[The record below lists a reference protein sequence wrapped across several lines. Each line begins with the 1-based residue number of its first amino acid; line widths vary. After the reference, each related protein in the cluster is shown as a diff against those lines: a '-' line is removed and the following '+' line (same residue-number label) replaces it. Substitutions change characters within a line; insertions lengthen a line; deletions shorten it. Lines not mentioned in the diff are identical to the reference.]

1 MQQFSA
7 EKRAGPDG
15 ALAALRARLEKARQG
30 ADRAMAGRS
39 AGPDADAVRQV
50 YASHIAWL
58 QDRICEMERNKGELS
73 APGIAGNSKS
83 PSR

>member
-1 MQQFSA
+1 
-7 EKRAGPDG
+7 
-15 ALAALRARLEKARQG
+15 
-30 ADRAMAGRS
+30 MAGHS

-58 QDRICEMERNKGELS
+58 EDRICEMERNKGELGGS
-73 APGIAGNSKS
+73 DKTGQTKP

>member
-1 MQQFSA
+1 MQQVSA
-7 EKRAGPDG
+7 EKRAGRDG

-30 ADRAMAGRS
+30 ADRAMAGHS

-58 QDRICEMERNKGELS
+58 EDRICEMERNKGELNR
-73 APGIAGNSKS
+73 PVRTGDTKP